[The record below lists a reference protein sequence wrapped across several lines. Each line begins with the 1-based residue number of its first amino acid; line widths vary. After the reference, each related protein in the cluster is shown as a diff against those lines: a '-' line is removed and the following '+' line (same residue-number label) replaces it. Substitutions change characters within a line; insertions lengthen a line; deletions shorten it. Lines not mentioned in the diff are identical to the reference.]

1 MRKSLIVAAL
11 VALAAPLATA
21 PTATAAKQ
29 DKVEI
34 CHFRGHIQPGN
45 PEQPDFILDLDI
57 EDYEQ
62 RVAECTDLGG
72 RVLLV
77 NGNAVS
83 YTDDGI
89 RRGHEVDVP
98 EE

>member
-1 MRKSLIVAAL
+1 MRKSLIVATLA
-11 VALAAPLATA
+11 ALAAPLATA
-21 PTATAAKQ
+21 PGAGAVKQ

-34 CHFRGHIQPGN
+34 CHFAGHVQPGD
-45 PEQPDFILDLDI
+45 PTQPDFILDLGLPYPD
-57 EDYEQ
+57 
-62 RVAECTDLGG
+62 RLAECTDLGG

-83 YTDDGI
+83 YTNDGI

-98 EE
+98 

>member
-1 MRKSLIVAAL
+1 MRKSLIVATL

-29 DKVEI
+29 DRVEI
-34 CHFRGHIQPGN
+34 CHFSGHVQPGN
-45 PEQPDFILDLDI
+45 PAQPDFILDLDL
-57 EDYEQ
+57 EYPD
-62 RVAECTDLGG
+62 RVAECTSRGG

-98 EE
+98 